1 MKENFGEIYDNMSLT
16 YSELESMMGT
26 IYEEMQNNPS
36 DDRNNNLL
44 QGLGS
49 IGLKILSSQRDF
61 TEMYGDADLKET
73 LVSRLD
79 EKISVLSNALSQDN
93 KKMR

>member
-1 MKENFGEIYDNMSLT
+1 MKENFGQIYDSMSRT

-36 DDRNNNLL
+36 DERNNNLL

-49 IGLKILSSQRDF
+49 IGLKMLFSQRDF
-61 TEMYGDADLKET
+61 TESYGDNDLKET
-73 LVSRLD
+73 LVSKLD
-79 EKISVLSNALSQDN
+79 EKITTLSNDLSQEN
-93 KKMR
+93 KRVR